1 MNTQSPRYRADRPG
15 TMLVL
20 SPDMLV

>member
-20 SPDMLV
+20 SPDLLV